1 MRARRGETTPVSRL
15 RGCCVICG
23 AGSAMSDLRAPRK
36 RQVLRPRLTRTRT
49 STATMNMSKSAV
61 PGMALTTVDT
71 VRHPGRLTWEDY
83 PRARPAL
90 SPEWELAGDQ
100 IYTLAYVFLIT
111 YPCWIELQGIGG
123 STFPT
128 LDKGEIWI
136 CHSVH
141 CVALLLQ
148 FASRLFMWLRCLG
161 LELRS
166 LVRRRGAE
174 NCRYQYDVTRL

>member
-90 SPEWELAGDQ
+90 SPEWEFAGDQ

-174 NCRYQYDVTRL
+174 NCGYQYDVTRL